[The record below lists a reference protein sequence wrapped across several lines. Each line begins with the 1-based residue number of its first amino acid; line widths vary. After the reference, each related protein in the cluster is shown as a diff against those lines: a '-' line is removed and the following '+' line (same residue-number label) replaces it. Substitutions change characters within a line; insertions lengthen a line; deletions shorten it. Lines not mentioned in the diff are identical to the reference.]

1 MAQFLKINP
10 MSDNVNGT
18 SLVNLSDATIIQ
30 CNSDQTGAILY
41 KEIYSTG
48 DGGVIALDGI
58 DPGQPGPSTLLDAF
72 HQAIESNPSAR
83 IIPFPVNISSVEY
96 LGN

>member
-10 MSDNVNGT
+10 MSNNVNGT
-18 SLVNLSDATIIQ
+18 SLVNLSDASIIQ
-30 CNSDQTGAILY
+30 FGTATDAIISY
-41 KEIYSTG
+41 EEYDSAS
-48 DGGVIALDGI
+48 GVMAFSGI

-83 IIPFPVNISSVEY
+83 IIPFPVNVTALNY

>member
-18 SLVNLSDATIIQ
+18 SLVNLSDAAIIRFDS
-30 CNSDQTGAILY
+30 SDTATLVYG
-41 KEIYSTG
+41 EYSG
-48 DGGVIALDGI
+48 SFGVMSLEGI
-58 DPGQPGPSTLLDAF
+58 NPGQPGPSIMLDAF
-72 HQAIESNPSAR
+72 QKAIESNPSGR
-83 IIPFPVNISSVEY
+83 IIPFPVNVTTVEY

>member
-10 MSDNVNGT
+10 MSDTVNGT

-30 CNSDQTGAILY
+30 CSTGQSGIILY
-41 KEIYSTG
+41 GNINSVA
-48 DGGVIALDGI
+48 DGVMSLDGI
-58 DPGQPGPSTLLDAF
+58 DPGQPGPSTILDAF
-72 HQAIESNPSAR
+72 QQAIESNPSGR

-96 LGN
+96 FGN